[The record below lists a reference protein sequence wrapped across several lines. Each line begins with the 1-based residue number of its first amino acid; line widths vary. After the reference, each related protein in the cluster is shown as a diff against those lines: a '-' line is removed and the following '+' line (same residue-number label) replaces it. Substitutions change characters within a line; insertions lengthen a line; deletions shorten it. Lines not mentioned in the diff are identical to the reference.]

1 MGKVSNP
8 YNFNIKQNYISYAEL
23 GKELVDLSYYC
34 KNNIEEYYQI
44 TELPQEHIEYLN
56 SVRPNNIESLFNYCS
71 KLISLDLSNFDTS
84 QVTNMRRTFKN
95 CSRLQTLDLSNWDT
109 SKVTNMNEMFSG
121 CEDIKTLD
129 LSNFNTSNVTDM
141 SEMFSRSG
149 SISIRK
155 TLDLSNFNTSNVTD
169 MSNMFDMCAD
179 KIIGLSNWNTSKVI
193 DMSYMFSNY
202 ENTIHISDLSNWDV
216 SNVTDMGNMF
226 YGCNIEEDELDLS
239 NWDTSKVTD
248 MGSMFAHS
256 SGFYYIK
263 DAIDMSSVRSCY
275 YMFYKSSLKSVHLK
289 NVPRSL
295 DLSNIGDV
303 SYIVDNYI
311 D

>member
-8 YNFNIKQNYISYAEL
+8 YSFNIKQNYISYAEL

-34 KNNIEEYYQI
+34 QNNIEKSYQI

-56 SVRPNNIESLFNYCS
+56 SVRPNNIEGLFSYCS
-71 KLISLDLSNFDTS
+71 KLISLDLSNF
-84 QVTNMRRTFKN
+84 
-95 CSRLQTLDLSNWDT
+95 
-109 SKVTNMNEMFSG
+109 
-121 CEDIKTLD
+121 
-129 LSNFNTSNVTDM
+129 NTSNVA
-141 SEMFSRSG
+141 
-149 SISIRK
+149 
-155 TLDLSNFNTSNVTD
+155 D
-169 MSNMFDMCAD
+169 MSNMFEMCAD
-179 KIIGLSNWNTSKVI
+179 KIIGLSNWNTSKVV
-193 DMSYMFSNY
+193 DMSYMFANY

-216 SNVTDMGNMF
+216 SNVTDMSNMF
-226 YGCNIEEDELDLS
+226 ASCDIAEDELDLS

-248 MGSMFAHS
+248 MGSMFYYS

-263 DAIDMSSVRSCY
+263 GAIDMSSVRSCFW
-275 YMFYKSSLKSVHLK
+275 MFYKSSLKSVHLK